1 MNEQLATIGFSR
13 MDQGTRAGDVNR
25 SDARAFLA
33 QVEVDERLAEKMAEA
48 DGDMARILAI
58 AAEAGCACT
67 AQELARAYEEHVRAE
82 PGDSAYDFGYPVIYL
97 SLRAPSDLSHAA
109 VYLSL
114 RAPSDL
120 SHAAVYL
127 SLRAPLD
134 AGRPMPS

>member
-1 MNEQLATIGFSR
+1 MNGQLATAGLSS
-13 MDQGTRAGDVNR
+13 MNQGMRAGGAKR

-33 QVEVDERLAEKMAEA
+33 QVEADERLAEKMAEA

-58 AAEAGCACT
+58 AAEAGCSCT
-67 AQELARAYEEHVRAE
+67 EQELARAYEEHVRAE
-82 PGDSAYDFGYPVIYL
+82 PGASAYDFGYPI
-97 SLRAPSDLSHAA
+97 

-127 SLRAPLD
+127 SLRAGAPL
-134 AGRPMPS
+134 AS

>member
-1 MNEQLATIGFSR
+1 MDGQLATTGFSS
-13 MDQGTRAGDVNR
+13 MNQGMRAGDAKR

-33 QVEVDERLAEKMAEA
+33 RVEVDERLAEKMAEA
-48 DGDMARILAI
+48 DGDMTRIVAI

-67 AQELARAYEEHVRAE
+67 AQELTRAYEEHVRAE
-82 PGDSAYDFGYPVIYL
+82 PGASAYDSGVPVVYL

-127 SLRAPLD
+127 SLRAPSD
-134 AGRPMPS
+134 AGALLPS

>member
-1 MNEQLATIGFSR
+1 MN
-13 MDQGTRAGDVNR
+13 QGMRAGDAKR

-33 QVEVDERLAEKMAEA
+33 QVEADERLAEKMAEA

-58 AAEAGCACT
+58 AAEAGCSCT
-67 AQELARAYEEHVRAE
+67 EQELARAYEEHVRAE
-82 PGDSAYDFGYPVIYL
+82 PGASAYDFGVPV
-97 SLRAPSDLSHAA
+97 

-127 SLRAPLD
+127 SLRAGARLT
-134 AGRPMPS
+134 S

>member
-1 MNEQLATIGFSR
+1 MNGQLAMTGVSR
-13 MDQGTRAGDVNR
+13 MDKGTRAGDVKR

-33 QVEVDERLAEKMAEA
+33 QAEADERLAEKMAEA
-48 DGDMARILAI
+48 DGDMTRIVAI
-58 AAEAGCACT
+58 AAEAGYSCT
-67 AQELARAYEEHVRAE
+67 AQELVRAYEEHVRAE
-82 PGDSAYDFGYPVIYL
+82 PGASAYDFGYPVVYL

-127 SLRAPLD
+127 SLRAPSD
-134 AGRPMPS
+134 AGYPLSS

>member
-1 MNEQLATIGFSR
+1 MNGQLATTGVSR
-13 MDQGTRAGDVNR
+13 MDKGTTTGDVKR

-33 QVEVDERLAEKMAEA
+33 QAEADERLAEKMAEA
-48 DGDMARILAI
+48 DGDMTRILAI
-58 AAEAGCACT
+58 AAEAGFSCT
-67 AQELARAYEEHVRAE
+67 AQELVRAYEEHVRAE
-82 PGDSAYDFGYPVIYL
+82 PGASAYDFGYPVVYL

-127 SLRAPLD
+127 SLRAPSD
-134 AGRPMPS
+134 AGHLLSS

>member
-1 MNEQLATIGFSR
+1 MN
-13 MDQGTRAGDVNR
+13 QGTRAGDAKW

-33 QVEVDERLAEKMAEA
+33 QVEADERLAEKVADA
-48 DGDMARILAI
+48 DGDMTRILAI

-82 PGDSAYDFGYPVIYL
+82 AGASAYDFGYPV
-97 SLRAPSDLSHAA
+97 

-120 SHAAVYL
+120 SHPAVYL
-127 SLRAPLD
+127 SLRAPSD
-134 AGRPMPS
+134 AGAPLPS